1 MTMPL
6 LFEVH
11 HRVLHIIYRTIH
23 DITSTIYAIANTY
36 EGFIPGRIGFNFP
49 MRLVRKLH
57 PTSDMAQYDAD
68 YVIVYKKGDIATKRH
83 EVQHAKYDMD
93 PVYKKDVQT
102 LWDSF
107 STEMQE
113 KVRSTLRRMNY
124 PVDPMSERPSVL
136 SERPSVHSLLL
147 DEFQAYY
154 FTEKKNFFES

>member
-1 MTMPL
+1 MPL
-6 LFEVH
+6 LFEIH
-11 HRVLHIIYRTIH
+11 HRVLHIIYHTIH
-23 DITSTIYAIANTY
+23 DITDTIYTIANAY
-36 EGFIPGRIGFNFP
+36 EGSIPGRIGFNFP
-49 MRLVRKLH
+49 MRLVKKLY
-57 PTSDMAQYDAD
+57 PLSKIAQYDAD

-93 PVYKKDVQT
+93 PSYRKDIQT

-107 STEMQE
+107 SVQMQE

-124 PVDPMSERPSVL
+124 PDR
-136 SERPSVHSLLL
+136 HSLLL

>member
-1 MTMPL
+1 ML
-6 LFEVH
+6 LFEIH
-11 HRVLHIIYRTIH
+11 HRVLHIIYQTLH
-23 DITSTIYAIANTY
+23 DITDTIHTIANAY
-36 EGFIPGRIGFNFP
+36 EGVIPGRIGFNFP
-49 MRLVRKLH
+49 MRLVRKLY
-57 PTSDMAQYDAD
+57 PTSNIAKYDAD

-93 PVYKKDVQT
+93 PVYRKDIQT

-107 STEMQE
+107 SVQMQE

-124 PVDPMSERPSVL
+124 PDR
-136 SERPSVHSLLL
+136 HSLLL

>member
-1 MTMPL
+1 MPL
-6 LFEVH
+6 LFKIH
-11 HRVLHIIYRTIH
+11 HRVLHIIYQTVH
-23 DITSTIYAIANTY
+23 DITDIIYHIANAY
-36 EGFIPGRIGFNFP
+36 EGSIPGRIGFNFP

-57 PTSDMAQYDAD
+57 PTCNIAKYDAD

-93 PVYKKDVQT
+93 PSYRKDIQM

-107 STEMQE
+107 SAQMQE
-113 KVRSTLRRMNY
+113 KVHSTLRRMNY
-124 PVDPMSERPSVL
+124 PDRP
-136 SERPSVHSLLL
+136 SLLL

>member
-1 MTMPL
+1 ML
-6 LFEVH
+6 LFEIH
-11 HRVLHIIYRTIH
+11 HRVLHIIYHTLH
-23 DITSTIYAIANTY
+23 DITDMIHTIANAY
-36 EGFIPGRIGFNFP
+36 EGIIPGRIGFNFP
-49 MRLVRKLH
+49 MRFVRKLC
-57 PTSDMAQYDAD
+57 PTSDIAKYDAD

-83 EVQHAKYDMD
+83 EGQHAKYDMD
-93 PVYKKDVQT
+93 PVYRKSIQM

-124 PVDPMSERPSVL
+124 PP
-136 SERPSVHSLLL
+136 SLLL